1 MFQAPTKGL
10 TQETYQGFWDSKT
23 TLFTISK
30 EVSRNK
36 TPMVTCN
43 ILSTLISTLLNHK
56 TFINYLNILGVVPN
70 EILFLVNVKTQ
81 NSRPQT
87 MAVFLL
93 EILNLPPNYYPI
105 NWIIKFVC
113 KEPKFQDVTQNYNE
127 KTRAAMISAEQN
139 ALGVILYGVH
149 MERRGW
155 GGGGGIGCWKK

>member
-1 MFQAPTKGL
+1 
-10 TQETYQGFWDSKT
+10 
-23 TLFTISK
+23 
-30 EVSRNK
+30 
-36 TPMVTCN
+36 MVTCN

-105 NWIIKFVC
+105 N
-113 KEPKFQDVTQNYNE
+113 
-127 KTRAAMISAEQN
+127 
-139 ALGVILYGVH
+139 
-149 MERRGW
+149 
-155 GGGGGIGCWKK
+155 